1 MKFRKTRMLTLSKE
15 VTLLLQLSSWLL
27 QLWPLTFIP
36 FDSRLYVKYSVLKLL
51 TVNWWNF
58 FVGDKV
64 HFNEKNYS
72 DLDLYLTFYLFI
84 KNQGRFSPWKTFN
97 RPELL
102 LAISLF
108 DNFLGP
114 IEGSSF
120 EPAGISLPSCWGNS
134 SANSVLEMP
143 QMHESKNE
151 NENHINFDQSTHSV
165 NCSVVRLIELGCS
178 RLFPLILVPVKTRS
192 AIVRYY
198 LILRMANSE
207 SCDCYAWLTFLLF
220 NYSHKRNGNHEN
232 HE

>member
-1 MKFRKTRMLTLSKE
+1 MKFRKTRMLTLSIE

-27 QLWPLTFIP
+27 KLWPLTFIP
-36 FDSRLYVKYSVLKLL
+36 FDSRLYAKYSVLKLL
-51 TVNWWNF
+51 TVYWWNF

-84 KNQGRFSPWKTFN
+84 KNQGRFSTWKTFN

-120 EPAGISLPSCWGNS
+120 EPGISLRSRWGIS
-134 SANSVLEMP
+134 SANSVLEMS
-143 QMHESKNE
+143 QMPKVRRKTK
-151 NENHINFDQSTHSV
+151 IILISTI
-165 NCSVVRLIELGCS
+165 RLILWIA
-178 RLFPLILVPVKTRS
+178 RL
-192 AIVRYY
+192 
-198 LILRMANSE
+198 
-207 SCDCYAWLTFLLF
+207 
-220 NYSHKRNGNHEN
+220 
-232 HE
+232 